1 MRDDILKSIIE
12 LINSSPGHRAWLEHH
27 DTERGGTSTGEEIH
41 IIGPLVSHDK
51 GFYPIPGGNAKDNIT
66 LTETTLNIGG
76 YKFDLN
82 DPKSIDE
89 IEELFGCNG
98 NTKKLDPISII
109 TKLMG
114 DD

>member
-1 MRDDILKSIIE
+1 MRDDILKAIIE
-12 LINSSPGHRAWLEHH
+12 LINSSPGHKAWLEHH
-27 DTERGGTSTGEEIH
+27 DTERGGLGTKEEIH

-51 GFYPIPGGNAKDNIT
+51 GFYPMPGDSYCSVT
-66 LTETTLNIGG
+66 LTETTLDIGG

-82 DPKSIDE
+82 DPESITK

-109 TKLMG
+109 TQLMS
-114 DD
+114 DE